1 MISVRKA
8 CQGLAE
14 GDEPASAALGAPH
27 YTVEGDVLS
36 RGAARMNLEEMGKE
50 LGMEDGRIRA
60 NGGGGSCDVEKSER
74 WNNVEER
81 CGNEKEFR
89 RGDGSARDGDGERGT
104 EKGEEGEGAAEGR
117 GVDEDGQEGGVPL
130 SIACSENGKT
140 VAVAVSG

>member
-60 NGGGGSCDVEKSER
+60 TVCFSPYYANFHNDTYITKD
-74 WNNVEER
+74 N
-81 CGNEKEFR
+81 
-89 RGDGSARDGDGERGT
+89 
-104 EKGEEGEGAAEGR
+104 
-117 GVDEDGQEGGVPL
+117 PL
-130 SIACSENGKT
+130 
-140 VAVAVSG
+140 